1 MIFTKSNIR
10 TYINKPNELAL
21 AYDESLGIL
30 ADILNGST
38 SIALMKS
45 QLKESIPKK
54 VRKLKENRYDN

>member
-1 MIFTKSNIR
+1 MIFTKSTIR

-45 QLKESIPKK
+45 QLKESMPKK
-54 VRKLKENRYDN
+54 SKRVRRK